1 MSFANNLAIDERPSA
16 RSFIYI
22 KNKGGP
28 SMEPWGTPAVTSAQK
43 EDCPLRTTLC
53 YPFLKKFD
61 NRFKRL
67 PDISF
72 CFSLKIRPLC
82 HTLSK
87 ALDMSRN
94 TLRTSKPYQTI
105 GRFGE

>member
-1 MSFANNLAIDERPSA
+1 MPSANNLAIDERASA

-22 KNKGGP
+22 KNKSGP
-28 SMEPWGTPAVTSAQK
+28 NMEPCGTPAVTSAQE

-53 YPFLKKFD
+53 FLFLKKFD

-67 PDISF
+67 TDMPF
-72 CFSLKIRPLC
+72 CFSLKIRSSC

-87 ALDMSRN
+87 ALDISRSKI
-94 TLRTSKPYQTI
+94 RTSKP
-105 GRFGE
+105 